1 MLLASFGLRDK
12 SQAKKQHEAGSKHST
27 FCLLQGAFLFG
38 LLIDTE
44 DKANLFLC
52 LIN

>member
-12 SQAKKQHEAGSKHST
+12 SQARKQHEAGSKHST
-27 FCLLQGAFLFG
+27 FCLLQAAFLLG
-38 LLIDTE
+38 LLIVTE
-44 DKANLFLC
+44 DKAKLFMC